1 MQIVSFIICMT
12 DCVLITLHNVT
23 KTLAAPHKLSVDTQM
38 YQSVRKC
45 ICSPETVGQTLSSA
59 AVLVKEPQQDMSCR
73 IRVAYVRVCVCVCV
87 CMCVCVCVCVC
98 LCVCVCV
105 CVDVAYDHSNKQ
117 RALLYTALCLSD
129 RNLVFVMEAVCAWWQ
144 VADELPYL
152 DGTQFTQDHAVH
164 SCWTAWP
171 WRWRYSDPSI
181 SAMYVF
187 T

>member
-1 MQIVSFIICMT
+1 MT

-73 IRVAYVRVCVCVCV
+73 IRVAYVCVGVCVCVCES
-87 CMCVCVCVCVC
+87 VCV
-98 LCVCVCV
+98 CVCVCV

-129 RNLVFVMEAVCAWWQ
+129 RNLVFVMEAVCA
-144 VADELPYL
+144 
-152 DGTQFTQDHAVH
+152 
-164 SCWTAWP
+164 
-171 WRWRYSDPSI
+171 
-181 SAMYVF
+181 
-187 T
+187 